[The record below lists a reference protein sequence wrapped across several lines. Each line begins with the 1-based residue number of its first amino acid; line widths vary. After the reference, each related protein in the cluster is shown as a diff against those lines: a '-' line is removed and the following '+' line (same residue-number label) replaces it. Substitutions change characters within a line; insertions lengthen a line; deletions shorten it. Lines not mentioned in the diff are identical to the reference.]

1 MNTDRPRSPNPFALP
16 FDELDAGAGFTS
28 APIIVAARDVEA
40 FAALTGDHHPA
51 HLDPDWAGRGP
62 FGRPIAHGLLVL
74 SQAVGALPLD
84 PERVIALRRLRDVV
98 FKRPVGVGEAITVA
112 GAIGTRRALD
122 ERTGLVDC
130 ECRIRDEQGR
140 LSARA
145 VIEVLWRREPAS
157 AAASGGGDETAPVIR
172 DPGGIVRVLL

>member
-1 MNTDRPRSPNPFALP
+1 MNADPTPSRNPFALP
-16 FDELDAGAGFTS
+16 FDDLDDGAGFTS
-28 APIIVAARDVEA
+28 PPILVATRDVEA

-84 PERVIALRRLRDVV
+84 PERVVALRRLRDVV
-98 FKRPVGVGEAITVA
+98 FKRPVGIGDAITVSCSI
-112 GAIGTRRALD
+112 GARRALD

-130 ECRIRDEQGR
+130 ECRIRDERGR
-140 LSARA
+140 LCVRA
-145 VIEVLWRREPAS
+145 VIEVLWSRRPAT
-157 AAASGGGDETAPVIR
+157 AAGTGHDDETAPVIR
-172 DPGGIVRVLL
+172 DQAGEVRVLL

>member
-1 MNTDRPRSPNPFALP
+1 MNPDPTPANPFALP
-16 FDELDAGAGFTS
+16 FDELDGAAAFTS
-28 APIIVAARDVEA
+28 EPVLVAARDVEA

-51 HLDPDWAGRGP
+51 HLDPIWAADGP

-74 SQAVGALPLD
+74 SQAVGTLPLD

-98 FKRPVGVGEAITVA
+98 FKRPVGVGDVITVA
-112 GAIGTRRALD
+112 CAIGARRALD

-130 ECRIRDEQGR
+130 ACRIHDADGR
-140 LSARA
+140 LSVRA

-157 AAASGGGDETAPVIR
+157 VAATDGDDEIAPVTR
-172 DPGGIVRVLL
+172 DRAGELRVLL